1 MRHFLLEPTDG
12 RFLRSTIRGFSLVE
26 LLVVIAILGIL
37 LALLLPAVQA
47 AREAS
52 RRMQCTGRLRQLG
65 LGMHHYAT
73 LHGVYPLP
81 KTTDPD
87 HSLLTFLLPHL
98 EQTALYERID
108 FSENWRA
115 RVNRPATDTH
125 LAMFRCP
132 TAPSNRTCRGRDYY
146 VSDYAP
152 CEYVHASIRKVLI
165 AEGRIRPRHDWNNL
179 LQPAWKGFSAPE
191 DVRDGLSNTMML
203 FECGGRPR
211 KFASGGREVD
221 ADASPKAPMSGAS
234 WADSE
239 LEFWIHDRCRG
250 GQLFNC
256 NNYNEIFS
264 FHPGGANFLYGD
276 GSVRF
281 HPETIATEAF
291 LSRFTRAGGEVLSE

>member
-1 MRHFLLEPTDG
+1 MRAPIESLQTE
-12 RFLRSTIRGFSLVE
+12 RRRSAIGGFTLVE
-26 LLVVIAILGIL
+26 LLVVLAILGIL
-37 LALLLPAVQA
+37 TALLLPAVQA

-52 RRMQCTGRLRQLG
+52 RRMRCSSRFRQLG
-65 LGMHHYAT
+65 LAMHQYAT
-73 LHGVYPLP
+73 LFEVYPLP

-87 HSLLTFLLPHL
+87 HSLLTFLLPYL
-98 EQTALYERID
+98 EQESLYRRID
-108 FSENWRA
+108 LTENWRA

-132 TAPSNRTCRGRDYY
+132 TAPSDRTCRGREYF

-152 CEYVHASIRKVLI
+152 CEYVHGSIANRLI
-165 AEGRIRPRHDWNNL
+165 AEGRIAPRDDWNNL

-203 FECGGRPR
+203 FECAGRPNKYTRGGRSADP
-211 KFASGGREVD
+211 
-221 ADASPKAPMSGAS
+221 DASPKAPMSGAS

-239 LEFWIHDRCRG
+239 LEFWIHDRCG
-250 GQLFNC
+250 DGQLFNC

-276 GSVRF
+276 GSVHF
-281 HPETIATEAF
+281 HAETIDPDAF
-291 LSRFTRAGGEVLSE
+291 LARFTRAGGEPISD